1 MATPEQ
7 PDITSLGQRLETW
20 LWGTSSLDWLLHFR
34 NAVLAEQLPK
44 ATLAMVEDLISD
56 PLSAQSMV
64 PNPMAKL
71 GNQDNR
77 LPPAQVRGL
86 SPIALAYMG
95 DAVYELYVRSQ
106 FLLPPKRI
114 QDYHNRVVEQVKAEQ
129 QALWADQLAPH
140 LTVTEQDV
148 FRWGR
153 NASSRGPKRVDGA
166 IYQQATGLETL
177 IGYLYLTDPDR
188 LAQLL
193 SYLDI
198 GASGQG

>member
-1 MATPEQ
+1 MADSELPEAS
-7 PDITSLGQRLETW
+7 PPGPWLESW
-20 LWGTSSLDWLLHFR
+20 LWGTNRLDWLLRFR
-34 NAVLAEQLPK
+34 RVVLSADLPK
-44 ATLAMVEDLISD
+44 VTLAMAADLMAD
-56 PLSAQSMV
+56 PIAMQSMV
-64 PNPMAKL
+64 PNPMAKP
-71 GNQDNR
+71 GDQDSR

-86 SPIALAYMG
+86 SPTSLAYMG

-129 QALWADQLAPH
+129 QAYWADQLAPH

-153 NASSRGPKRVDGA
+153 NASSRGPKRLDGA

-188 LAQLL
+188 LAELL
-193 SYLDI
+193 GYLKI
-198 GASGQG
+198 GN

>member
-1 MATPEQ
+1 MADSEL
-7 PDITSLGQRLETW
+7 PDVSPPGPWLESW
-20 LWGTSSLDWLLHFR
+20 LWGTNRLDWLLRFR
-34 NAVLAEQLPK
+34 RVVLAADLPRV
-44 ATLAMVEDLISD
+44 TLSMAEELMADPIAM
-56 PLSAQSMV
+56 QSMV
-64 PNPMAKL
+64 PNPMAKPD
-71 GNQDNR
+71 QDSR

-86 SPIALAYMG
+86 SPTSLAYMG

-129 QALWADQLAPH
+129 QAYWAEQLAPH
-140 LTVTEQDV
+140 FTVTEQDV

-153 NASSRGPKRVDGA
+153 NASPRGPKRVDGA

-188 LAQLL
+188 LAELL
-193 SYLDI
+193 GYLNI
-198 GASGQG
+198 GG

>member
-1 MATPEQ
+1 MSAPG
-7 PDITSLGQRLETW
+7 PWLESW
-20 LWGTSSLDWLLHFR
+20 LWGTNRLDWLLRFR
-34 NAVLAEQLPK
+34 GVVLAEGLPRV
-44 ATLAMVEDLISD
+44 TLAMAEDLMAD
-56 PLSAQSMV
+56 PIAAQSMV

-71 GNQDNR
+71 GSQDSR

-106 FLLPPKRI
+106 YLLPPKRI

-129 QALWADQLAPH
+129 QAYWAEELAPH
-140 LTVTEQDV
+140 LSVTEQDV

-177 IGYLYLTDPDR
+177 IGYLYLTDPER

-193 SYLDI
+193 SYLNI
-198 GASGQG
+198 GNELNFGGEG

>member
-1 MATPEQ
+1 MANAES
-7 PDITSLGQRLETW
+7 PDTQFLGQWLETC
-20 LWGTSSLDWLLHFR
+20 LWGTNGVDWLFR
-34 NAVLAEQLPK
+34 FRGVVLAGSLPR
-44 ATLAMVEDLISD
+44 ATLAMADDLLAD
-56 PLSAQSMV
+56 PIAVQSMV
-64 PNPMAKL
+64 LNSMAKP
-71 GNQDNR
+71 GTSDNR
-77 LPPAQVRGL
+77 LPAAQARGL

-114 QDYHNRVVEQVKAEQ
+114 QDYHNAVVNQVKAEH
-129 QALWADQLAPH
+129 QAELAEQLAPH

-166 IYQQATGLETL
+166 IYQKATGLETL
-177 IGYLYLTDPDR
+177 IGYLYLTDPER

-193 SYLDI
+193 GYLNI
-198 GASGQG
+198 GN